1 MAAPSMTTERRAGAR
16 SPRSGVA
23 HTIARSLVWALS
35 IPCRHIPQSALK
47 ERIKVAM
54 LRVQNHLPWRLQ
66 VNRGETAMQIG
77 TPNPRTVS
85 RYSKSVG
92 PTGRVVIVEAEP
104 GNVERLRKA
113 LPTLPHRN
121 VAIVHRGAWSEKGTL
136 RLVLSPYKGDHKF
149 PVSGIVHDNDYR
161 PENTYDE
168 SVEVDVDTVDN
179 IARAHGLER
188 VDFVSITVNGAEI
201 EVLKG
206 CDEILGRRPMRIYV
220 KAHAR
225 HATGSPINETI
236 MAMLR
241 ARGFT
246 VMRTAGERAV
256 GTNPEWTVREG
267 DVYGYKA

>member
-1 MAAPSMTTERRAGAR
+1 MATRRVTPARRATAR
-16 SPRSGVA
+16 APRFGVA
-23 HTIARSLVWALS
+23 HTMARSLVWALS

-47 ERIKVAM
+47 ERIKVAT

-66 VNRGETAMQIG
+66 VNGGETAIQVG
-77 TPNPRTVS
+77 TPNPRTVA
-85 RYSKSVG
+85 RYSKSAG

-104 GNVERLRKA
+104 SNVERLRMA
-113 LPTLPHRN
+113 LPRLPHRN
-121 VAIVHRGAWSEKGTL
+121 VTVVHRGAWSEPGTL

-161 PENTYDE
+161 PENTYDQ
-168 SVEVDVDTVDN
+168 SVEVAVDTVDN
-179 IARAHGLER
+179 IVQAQSLAR

-206 CDEILGRRPMRIYV
+206 CEKILGRRPMRIYV

-225 HATGSPINETI
+225 HATGAPISESI

-241 ARGFT
+241 SRGFT
-246 VMRTAGERAV
+246 VTRSFGERAV
-256 GTNPEWTVREG
+256 GTHPEWTVREG
-267 DVYGYKA
+267 DVYGYKL